1 MNLIA
6 NELFLRNWTVS
17 LAAINEGPK
26 DSVVLNCENVCLKR
40 PWKAGFIDTLRAFKI
55 LSRFVKD
62 WAPDL
67 MILNCSL
74 PELFGAF
81 LLGKH
86 RLVVVEHAPIPWGN
100 WKILGLVVRKI
111 LKFRKATWVAVSP
124 HLQIWPGRNVPSRV
138 IQNPIANQS
147 SANQKIPDVRR
158 VKRLVYIGR
167 LSEEKQPDVFLNLIE
182 NLKMPG
188 LVIGDG
194 YLRSALEEREI
205 LQSLDVTFLGHV
217 RDPWEYLRE
226 GDLLVVP
233 SAWEGDGIVVLEAV
247 SRFVPIL
254 VSDIS
259 SFRSFG
265 LNEINYCKQSEDFE
279 LAIQENL
286 NHLERFRLSSNCAI
300 EVLESRSIDV
310 VASKWESL
318 FLAF

>member
-6 NELFLRNWTVS
+6 NELFLRNWAVS
-17 LAAINEGPK
+17 LAAINEGPE

-40 PWKAGFIDTLRAFKI
+40 PWKSGFMDTLRAFKN
-55 LSRFVKD
+55 LHRFVKD

-67 MILNCSL
+67 VILNCSL

-81 LLGKH
+81 LPGKH
-86 RLVVVEHAPIPWGN
+86 RFVVVEHAPIPWGN
-100 WKILGLVVRKI
+100 WRILGLVVRKI
-111 LKFRKATWVAVSP
+111 LKFRKTTWVAVSP
-124 HLQIWPGRNVPSRV
+124 HLRIWPGGDVPSRV

-147 SANQKIPDVRR
+147 IIDQKGSNVQR

-167 LSEEKQPDVFLNLIE
+167 LSEEKQPNVFLNLLE

-188 LVIGDG
+188 MVIGDG
-194 YLRSALEEREI
+194 YLRSTLEERKI

-217 RDPWEYLRE
+217 RDPWEHLRE

-254 VSDIS
+254 VSDIT

-265 LNEINYCKQSEDFE
+265 LNEINYCKSSGDFE

-286 NHLERFRLSSNCAI
+286 NHLERFKLPSDRAI
-300 EVLESRSIDV
+300 EVLQSRSLEV
-310 VASKWESL
+310 VASNWENLFRSL
-318 FLAF
+318 